1 MTAPSGKASSGGRPG
16 SVRFT
21 VKLTPRGG
29 SDRVDGVS
37 DEGVLQVR
45 VAAPPVDGA
54 ANQSLVRLLAHEL
67 DIAPSAIRIVSGGT
81 GRLKVVAV
89 SGVEITALARRWRNL
104 KI

>member
-1 MTAPSGKASSGGRPG
+1 MTAQSGKVSPGGRPG
-16 SVRFT
+16 SVRFA

-54 ANQSLVRLLAHEL
+54 ANESLVKLLAHEL
-67 DIAPSAIRIVSGGT
+67 DISPSAVRVVSGAT
-81 GRLKVVAV
+81 GRLKVIAV
-89 SGVEITALARRWRNL
+89 SGVEVTALARRWRNL
-104 KI
+104 KV